1 MRIPTIKSKE
11 MPGQA
16 GHDRMGT
23 PTRAQVAKRGLRELF
38 LDILGQGLGEI
49 DDGDG
54 GEAAEGF

>member
-1 MRIPTIKSKE
+1 

-16 GHDRMGT
+16 GHDNPRDRPGMT
-23 PTRAQVAKRGLRELF
+23 QVAKRGLRELF

-54 GEAAEGF
+54 GEAAEGL